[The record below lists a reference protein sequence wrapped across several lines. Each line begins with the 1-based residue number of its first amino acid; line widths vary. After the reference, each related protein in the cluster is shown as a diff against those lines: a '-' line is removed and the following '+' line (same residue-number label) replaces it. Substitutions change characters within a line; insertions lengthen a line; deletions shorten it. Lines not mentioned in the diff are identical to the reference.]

1 MARER
6 KGQSFDSSTRGSE
19 FSYRAEEPTARK
31 EGNLFV
37 WTVVILV
44 LIGFAI
50 CCWVFSFY
58 VFGHPEKPFSYSV
71 LAKLRKLDAPKR
83 FEITAAPQGEFL
95 TAQQLWDRYNK
106 MTSRELERASE
117 TLLRNYVRNY
127 RLTPEKV
134 PSIVGSYHIL
144 DSYELND
151 TNLFPSGVVAVAQS
165 TDAPQVLLEHVF
177 TADKRVIPVLHR
189 MLLTGLNLRFDKT
202 VDLSAL
208 VNVTRLKDG
217 RLQFTAIPLLY
228 GSYTTSSGA
237 GTFSLEPPKNLNIAA
252 GLPVVKAPSIS
263 EAMEKLATHRSKAG
277 LASTDSASAATPRPQ
292 MQLVR
297 VERPKPVAETTPAP
311 ETAAP
316 SAPAPSPTPLPADA
330 PVLPAVP
337 VKSPTPKPA
346 LAAASPAG
354 KPTPTQLQPF
364 ISPTPASIAT
374 TAGGKWPTYAPGQMP
389 RGRLANV
396 PDMSELASRGVAGER
411 IYLQGSFVV
420 TASGQNRAVLRSQAA
435 LPENL
440 GIGGRSSNTRIIV
453 EFPAGSR
460 PPSEGSTI
468 SRDSRRP
475 FLVTEVRR
483 TSDGQVNVY
492 VREVT
497 RAP

>member
-6 KGQSFDSSTRGSE
+6 KGQSSDTSARSTE
-19 FSYRAEEPTARK
+19 FSFRTDDPAIAK
-31 EGNLFV
+31 ESNLFV
-37 WTVVILV
+37 WTVVILL

-58 VFGHPEKPFSYSV
+58 VFGHPEKPFSYSI
-71 LAKLRKLDAPKR
+71 LAKLKKLDAPKR

-106 MTSRELERASE
+106 MTNRELERNSQ
-117 TLLRNYVRNY
+117 TLLRNYLRNY
-127 RLTPEKV
+127 RLSPDKV
-134 PSIVGSYHIL
+134 PYVVGSYNIL

-151 TNLFPSGVVAVAQS
+151 SNLFPSGVVALAQA

-217 RLQFTAIPLLY
+217 RLQFTAVPLLY

-237 GTFSLEPPKNLNIAA
+237 GSFSLEPPGHLNIAK
-252 GLPVVKAPSIS
+252 GLPVVNQPTIA
-263 EAMEKLATHRSKAG
+263 EALDKLAVHRNRAG
-277 LASTDSASAATPRPQ
+277 LDGTETASATPRPQ

-297 VERPKPVAETTPAP
+297 VERPKPVTENATPSETPAASP
-311 ETAAP
+311 AA
-316 SAPAPSPTPLPADA
+316 AVSPTPARTEA

-337 VKSPTPKPA
+337 AKSPASTPV
-346 LAAASPAG
+346 LAAASPVAKP
-354 KPTPTQLQPF
+354 KPTPLQPF
-364 ISPTPASIAT
+364 LSPTPGSIAT

-396 PDMSELASRGVAGER
+396 PDMSDLASRGVAGER

-440 GIGGRSSNTRIIV
+440 GMGGRSSNTRIIV
-453 EFPAGSR
+453 EFPSGSR
-460 PPSEGSTI
+460 PPSEGSTL

>member
-6 KGQSFDSSTRGSE
+6 KGKSFDTSTRGSE
-19 FSYRAEEPTARK
+19 FSFRTEEPSAHK
-31 EGNLFV
+31 DGNLFL
-37 WTVVILV
+37 WTVVILL

-58 VFGHPEKPFSYSV
+58 VFGHPEKPFSYSI
-71 LAKLRKLDAPKR
+71 LANLKKLDTPKR

-95 TAQQLWDRYNK
+95 NSQQLWERYNK
-106 MTSRELERASE
+106 MTNRELARASE
-117 TLLRNYVRNY
+117 ALLRNYLRNY
-127 RLTPEKV
+127 RLTSDKV
-134 PSIVGSYHIL
+134 PYIVGSYNIL

-151 TNLFPSGVVAVAQS
+151 TNLFPSGVVALAQA
-165 TDAPQVLLEHVF
+165 TDAPQVILEHVF

-208 VNVTRLKDG
+208 VHITRLKDG

-228 GSYTTSSGA
+228 GSYTTSTGA
-237 GTFSLEPPKNLNIAA
+237 GTFSLEPPNRLNISA
-252 GLPVVKAPSIS
+252 GLPVVSPPSLA
-263 EAMEKLATHRSKAG
+263 EAMEKLATHRTRAG
-277 LASTDSASAATPRPQ
+277 LSAAETSAATPRPQ
-292 MQLVR
+292 TQLVR
-297 VERPKPVAETTPAP
+297 VERPKPVAET
-311 ETAAP
+311 AAP
-316 SAPAPSPTPLPADA
+316 PPAPSPTPLPAEA

-337 VKSPTPKPA
+337 AKSPAKSPASTPV
-346 LAAASPAG
+346 LAAASPVA
-354 KPTPTQLQPF
+354 KPTATPLQPF
-364 ISPTPASIAT
+364 ISPTPGSIAT
-374 TAGGKWPTYAPGQMP
+374 TAGGNWPTYAPGQMP
-389 RGRLANV
+389 RGRLANA
-396 PDMSELASRGVAGER
+396 PDMSELASRGVSGER

-440 GIGGRSSNTRIIV
+440 GIGGRSSNIRIIV
-453 EFPAGSR
+453 EFPSGSR
-460 PPSEGSTI
+460 PPSEGSTL

>member
-6 KGQSFDSSTRGSE
+6 KGQSFDTSTRGSE
-19 FSYRAEEPTARK
+19 FSYRTEEPPTRK
-31 EGNLFV
+31 DGNLFL
-37 WTVVILV
+37 WTVVILL

-58 VFGHPEKPFSYSV
+58 VFGHPEKPFSYSI
-71 LAKLRKLDAPKR
+71 LAKLKKLDVPKR

-95 TAQQLWDRYNK
+95 NAQQLWERYNK
-106 MTSRELERASE
+106 MTDRELDRASE
-117 TLLRNYVRNY
+117 TLLRNYLRNY
-127 RLTPEKV
+127 RLTSDKV
-134 PSIVGSYHIL
+134 PYIVGSYNIL
-144 DSYELND
+144 DSYELTD
-151 TNLFPSGVVAVAQS
+151 SNLFPSGVVALAQA
-165 TDAPQVLLEHVF
+165 TDAPQVVLEHVF

-208 VNVTRLKDG
+208 VNVARLKDG

-228 GSYTTSSGA
+228 GSYTTSTGA
-237 GTFSLEPPKNLNIAA
+237 GTFSLEPPSRLNIAA
-252 GLPVVKAPSIS
+252 GLPVVSQPSI
-263 EAMEKLATHRSKAG
+263 ADAVEKLATHRNRAG
-277 LASTDSASAATPRPQ
+277 LSPTQTNSAASRPQ

-297 VERPKPVAETTPAP
+297 VERPKPVT

-316 SAPAPSPTPLPADA
+316 PAPVPSPTPLPADA
-330 PVLPAVP
+330 RVLPAIP
-337 VKSPTPKPA
+337 VKSPASTPV
-346 LAAASPAG
+346 LAAASPVA
-354 KPTPTQLQPF
+354 KPTAPATTPPPLQPF
-364 ISPTPASIAT
+364 VSPTPASIAT

-396 PDMSELASRGVAGER
+396 PDMPELASRGVAGER

-453 EFPAGSR
+453 EFPSGSR
-460 PPSEGSTI
+460 PPSEGSTL

-475 FLVTEVRR
+475 FLVTEVRK
-483 TSDGQVNVY
+483 TADGQVNVY

-497 RAP
+497 RAQ

>member
-1 MARER
+1 MAREN
-6 KGQSFDSSTRGSE
+6 KGQSFDTNPRSSE
-19 FSYRAEEPTARK
+19 FSYHPEEPAPRK
-31 EGNLFV
+31 DGNLFA
-37 WTVVILV
+37 WTIAILL

-58 VFGHPEKPFSYSV
+58 VFGHPEKPFSYSI
-71 LAKLRKLDAPKR
+71 LAKLKKLEAPKR

-95 TAQQLWDRYNK
+95 NAQQLWDRYNK
-106 MTSRELERASE
+106 MTNRELQRASE
-117 TLLRNYVRNY
+117 ALLRNYLRNY
-127 RLTPEKV
+127 KLTSDKV
-134 PSIVGSYHIL
+134 PYVVGSFNIL
-144 DSYELND
+144 DSYELNES
-151 TNLFPSGVVAVAQS
+151 NLFPSGVVALAHA
-165 TDAPQVLLEHVF
+165 TDAPQVLLEHIF
-177 TADKRVIPVLHR
+177 TADKRVIPILHR

-202 VDLSAL
+202 VDLSAV

-237 GTFSLEPPKNLNIAA
+237 GTFSLEPPARLNVAA
-252 GLPVVKAPSIS
+252 RLPVVGQPSIE
-263 EAMEKLATHRSKAG
+263 EATEKLAGHRNRAG
-277 LASTDSASAATPRPQ
+277 LSKTERTSATPRSQ

-297 VERPKPVAETTPAP
+297 VERPKPAAETADRPP
-311 ETAAP
+311 
-316 SAPAPSPTPLPADA
+316 PSPTPLPEDA

-337 VKSPTPKPA
+337 VKAQQSTPAVAATPAPVTKPA
-346 LAAASPAG
+346 A
-354 KPTPTQLQPF
+354 TPLQPF

-374 TAGGKWPTYAPGQMP
+374 TAGGKWPTYPPGQMP

-396 PDMSELASRGVAGER
+396 PDMPELASRGVGGER
-411 IYLQGSFVV
+411 VYLQGSFVV
-420 TASGQNRAVLRSQAA
+420 TASGQDRAVLRSQAA

-453 EFPAGSR
+453 QFPSGSR
-460 PPSEGSTI
+460 PPSEGSTL

-475 FLVTEVRR
+475 FLVTEVRK

-497 RAP
+497 RAQ

>member
-1 MARER
+1 M
-6 KGQSFDSSTRGSE
+6 
-19 FSYRAEEPTARK
+19 
-31 EGNLFV
+31 
-37 WTVVILV
+37 
-44 LIGFAI
+44 
-50 CCWVFSFY
+50 FSFY
-58 VFGHPEKPFSYSV
+58 VFGHPEKPFSYSI
-71 LAKLRKLDAPKR
+71 LAKLKKLDAPKR

-106 MTSRELERASE
+106 MTNRELERTSQ
-117 TLLRNYVRNY
+117 TLLRNYLRNY
-127 RLTPEKV
+127 RLTADKV
-134 PSIVGSYHIL
+134 PYIIGSYNIL

-151 TNLFPSGVVAVAQS
+151 SNLFPSGVVALAQA

-217 RLQFTAIPLLY
+217 RLQFTAVPLLY

-237 GTFSLEPPKNLNIAA
+237 GSFSLEPPSHLNIAK
-252 GLPVVKAPSIS
+252 GLPVVNQPIIA
-263 EAMEKLATHRSKAG
+263 EAMDKLAAHRNRAG
-277 LASTDSASAATPRPQ
+277 LEGHRNGLRNAPTANAACSCRASQARERERNPSETAAASPTPALSPTPRP
-292 MQLVR
+292 
-297 VERPKPVAETTPAP
+297 T
-311 ETAAP
+311 
-316 SAPAPSPTPLPADA
+316 DA

-337 VKSPTPKPA
+337 VKSPASTPVLA
-346 LAAASPAG
+346 AAASPVA
-354 KPTPTQLQPF
+354 KPTPTPLQPF
-364 ISPTPASIAT
+364 LSPTPGSIAT
-374 TAGGKWPTYAPGQMP
+374 TASGNWPTYAPGQMP

-396 PDMSELASRGVAGER
+396 PDMSELAGRGVAGER

-453 EFPAGSR
+453 EFPSGSR
-460 PPSEGSTI
+460 PPSEGSTL